1 MKLIFFKE
9 SGKKIKKHAKK
20 IVVLVS
26 MVALL
31 FVTGLVNLKLAK
43 KTQTTSSSEIVT
55 TSSASFFVTYRTD
68 RTETRNREIDILE
81 AIIASSA
88 STAEEKSAATSKRMA
103 LLETMDKELTLEGL
117 IRLAGFDDAIV
128 TTSTENYNVVVKQ
141 TEELTEAEVAKIL
154 DIVLT
159 ETKCKAENVK
169 VMSIA

>member
-1 MKLIFFKE
+1 MKLLFFKE
-9 SGKKIKKHAKK
+9 GNKKVGKHIKK

-31 FVTGLVNLKLAK
+31 FVTGLVNLKLAS
-43 KTQTTSSSEIVT
+43 KTQTTTSNQIVA
-55 TSSASFFVTYRTD
+55 TSSASFFVTYRED
-68 RTETRNREIDILE
+68 RASTRNREIDILE

-88 STAEEKSAATSKRMA
+88 STSEEKSAATTKRMA
-103 LLETMDKELTLEGL
+103 LLETMDKELALEGL
-117 IRLAGFDDAIV
+117 IRLAGFEDAIV
-128 TTSTENYNVVVKQ
+128 TTTTENYNVVVKQ
-141 TEELTEAEVAKIL
+141 NDELTEAEVAKIL

>member
-1 MKLIFFKE
+1 MKLLFFRE
-9 SGKKIKKHAKK
+9 SGKKIKKSAKK
-20 IVVLVS
+20 IIVLVS

-31 FVTGLVNLKLAK
+31 FVTGLINLKIAK
-43 KTQTTSSSEIVT
+43 KTQTTSSSEVVST
-55 TSSASFFVTYRTD
+55 TVASFFTTYRED
-68 RTETRNREIDILE
+68 RTSTRNREIDILE

-88 STAEEKSAATSKRMA
+88 STAAEKSAATTKRMA

-117 IRLAGFDDAIV
+117 IRLAGFEDAIV
-128 TTSTENYNVVVKQ
+128 TTTTENYNVVVKQ
-141 TEELTEAEVAKIL
+141 NNELTESEVAKIL

>member
-9 SGKKIKKHAKK
+9 GGKKIRKHAKK
-20 IVVLVS
+20 IVVLTS

-31 FVTGLVNLKLAK
+31 FVTGFVNLKMAK
-43 KTQTTSSSEIVT
+43 KTQTTSSTEIIT
-55 TSSASFFVTYRTD
+55 ASSASFFTTYRAD
-68 RTETRNREIDILE
+68 RTSTRNREIDILE

-88 STAEEKSAATSKRMA
+88 STAEEKSAATVKRMA
-103 LLETMDKELTLEGL
+103 LLETMDKELALEGL

-141 TEELTEAEVAKIL
+141 ANELTEAEVAKIL
-154 DIVLT
+154 DIVLS